1 MRSRHVNPTQ
11 NKAYQE
17 YFMQQ
22 IKGIIK
28 IKIHQEKRNNDN
40 KTNKQ
45 TNRKQTVEAFRP
57 SLKKKRNVFSMQVE
71 LRSF

>member
-1 MRSRHVNPTQ
+1 
-11 NKAYQE
+11 
-17 YFMQQ
+17 MQQ

-40 KTNKQ
+40 KKNKQTNKQ

-57 SLKKKRNVFSMQVE
+57 SLKKKETFSVCK
-71 LRSF
+71 

>member
-40 KTNKQ
+40 KKTNKQ

-57 SLKKKRNVFSMQVE
+57 SLKKKKETFSVCK
-71 LRSF
+71 